1 MTRVKRG
8 YVARKRRNKILRA
21 NRSYRGAHST
31 LFRVANQQYM
41 KALRYAYRDR
51 ARRKRDFRSLWITR
65 INAAIRGYGMS
76 YSRFI
81 HALRLARVG
90 LNRKMLSQLATF
102 DSDTFGKIARM
113 IQS

>member
-8 YVARKRRNKILRA
+8 YVARKRRQKILRA

-51 ARRKRDFRSLWITR
+51 ARKKRDFRSLWITR

-76 YSRFI
+76 YSRFV
-81 HALRLARVG
+81 HALRLAQVG
-90 LNRKMLSQLATF
+90 LNRKVLSQLATF
-102 DSDTFGKIARM
+102 DRAAFAAIARM
-113 IQS
+113 VQP